1 MGRLISNWMSYRNH
15 YMCSGEA
22 NSINSVLVI
31 NIPHQIYNINQD
43 FIKYMYVLQESSK
56 DGCRGLLPN
65 TGLLACQQGPPPQRP
80 IGRIEGRGGNE
91 QKCYVL

>member
-1 MGRLISNWMSYRNH
+1 
-15 YMCSGEA
+15 MCSGEA